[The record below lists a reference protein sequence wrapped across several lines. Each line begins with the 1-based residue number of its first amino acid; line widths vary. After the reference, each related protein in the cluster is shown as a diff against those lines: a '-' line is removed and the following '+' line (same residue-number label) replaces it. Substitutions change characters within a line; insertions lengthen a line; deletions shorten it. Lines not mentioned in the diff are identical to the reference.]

1 MHNIQLS
8 VYCCCCVKALHSPPK
23 LIDALIVNSMEGWYI
38 IWHTHKYRHWCQ
50 TLLWIQS
57 QQQTYARSSL
67 TPQINNQEEET
78 CWIISTVVVV
88 IHNPNCYFILL
99 QKMEQNTLFL
109 TAIQVYFFNNTLSLF
124 HRTYI
129 YYCNYFNIVDCVN
142 ID

>member
-1 MHNIQLS
+1 M
-8 VYCCCCVKALHSPPK
+8 A
-23 LIDALIVNSMEGWYI
+23 
-38 IWHTHKYRHWCQ
+38 HTQIQ
-50 TLLWIQS
+50 TLMPDTFMDSIPTTDLRTQQS
-57 QQQTYARSSL
+57 N
-67 TPQINNQEEET
+67 PQINNQEEET